1 MISKKLGNAYII
13 NKIYNSGHRRF
24 EHRSPLDDSTLD
36 VSEGNFLLS
45 VNGIPLRTTASPWA
59 PFEGLAEQIV
69 ELKIAD
75 TAGGA
80 NTRTII
86 VKTLKSERKLR
97 ELAWVEE
104 NRRKVDA
111 ASGGR
116 IGYIYVPNTSREGTN
131 ELMIQYR
138 SQFNKDALIIDE
150 RFNTGGALGD
160 RLVELLN
167 RPPLVWFRARNS
179 TSYSLPELAHRGP
192 KALLINGWS
201 YSGGDGFPLL
211 FKTAKIGPVIGTR
224 TWGGLIG
231 PGMFMPLTN
240 GGFVSV
246 PPIRVAGNDGQWS
259 EGNEGVAPNIE
270 VANDPGQ
277 LAKGIDQQLDRAIEE
292 MLQALEDYKPVPVPE
307 FQKRGEWNPAKRG
320 ED

>member
-1 MISKKLGNAYII
+1 M
-13 NKIYNSGHRRF
+13 
-24 EHRSPLDDSTLD
+24 
-36 VSEGNFLLS
+36 S
-45 VNGIPLRTTASPWA
+45 VNGIPLRTTTSPWA
-59 PFEGLAEQIV
+59 PFEGLAEQTV

-75 TAGGA
+75 TARGVNA
-80 NTRTII
+80 RTIM

-104 NRRKVDA
+104 NRLKVDA

-231 PGMFMPLTN
+231 PGMFMPLAN

-292 MLQALEDYKPVPVPE
+292 MLQALEDYKSVPVPK